1 MPELSPQRSRD
12 KADGIIS
19 ELLSSGLVPAAAADI
34 ADHFS
39 ENNVPIALE
48 VAVNK
53 AMESSQNGRF
63 LVGDLI
69 VELMKQQRLVSLK
82 ELVTT

>member
-1 MPELSPQRSRD
+1 MPELSPQRSRN

-19 ELLSSGLVPAAAADI
+19 ELLSSGLVPAAAADV

-39 ENNVPIALE
+39 EKNVLIALE
-48 VAVNK
+48 VAMNK
-53 AMESSQNGRF
+53 AMESSQHARF
-63 LVGDLI
+63 LVGELV